1 MSLGAF
7 KQTTINVGPTPVITG
22 ATGDIVSTF
31 STDLTL
37 SVTELYSPT
46 GAVDVLYYDGATLV
60 ATTTN
65 QSISSGSVTTT
76 VPSSVYG
83 KSVGTNIT
91 IRVRNYPGGKESLT
105 SATETVLGL
114 PTGGSVTTAGNV
126 RVHVFNSTAD
136 FVVPTGFSRTM
147 TYVCIAGGAGGA
159 GYRNGGGGG
168 AGGMQETSSTIGA
181 GTYGCTIGAGGTGG
195 VSTYAARDTTGGN
208 NTNGSNSSIA
218 GIITSIGGGRGTH
231 DRNGTYNHPAYSG
244 GSGGA
249 GGDAGGAGTS
259 GQGSAGGS
267 GGSDAGGGGGGK
279 SQTGQAG
286 SGLNGGDG
294 GDGGATTIT
303 GSSVTRAG
311 GGGGGY
317 YSSFAGSIG
326 IGGTG
331 GGGNGGTGNEN
342 LSGMHGSANY
352 GGGGGGAGWDGDWSV
367 GQAAGNGGSGYIA
380 IKYTV

>member
-7 KQTTINVGPTPVITG
+7 KQTLFSG
-22 ATGDIVSTF
+22 AVPELNSVTGDIVTTF

-37 SVTELYSPT
+37 NITQASVPT
-46 GAVDVLYYDGATLV
+46 GSVDVLYYDGATLV
-60 ATTTN
+60 ATD
-65 QSISSGSVTTT
+65 SGVTVTAGSATST
-76 VPSSVYG
+76 VPSAVYG
-83 KSVGTNIT
+83 LSVGTTVT
-91 IRVRNYPGGKESLT
+91 IKISSQGRLSST
-105 SATETVLGL
+105 SASETVLDV

-195 VSTYAARDTTGGN
+195 VSTSAAKDTTGGN

-249 GGDAGGAGTS
+249 GGDAGGAGTA

-279 SQTGQAG
+279 SQTGQNG

-317 YSSFAGSIG
+317 YSSFPGSIG

-342 LSGMHGSANY
+342 LTGMHGSANY
-352 GGGGGGAGWDGDWSV
+352 GGGGGGAGWVGDWSV